1 MILDVISDALF
12 CDTAKL
18 IPFLFLT
25 YLVMEYLE
33 HKTKNKS
40 KQIMQKSGHLGPLI
54 GGVAGAF
61 PQCGFSAAAASLY
74 SGGVI
79 SAGTLWPFFSP
90 PLMRCFLSLS
100 PNL

>member
-1 MILDVISDALF
+1 MILDVISDALL
-12 CDTAKL
+12 DTAKL

-54 GGVAGAF
+54 
-61 PQCGFSAAAASLY
+61 AALQ
-74 SGGVI
+74 VRFL
-79 SAGTLWPFFSP
+79 SAGFLPLRQASIPAELYPRVPCWPFFSP

>member
-1 MILDVISDALF
+1 MILDVISDALL
-12 CDTAKL
+12 DTAKL

-54 GGVAGAF
+54 GGDT
-61 PQCGFSAAAASLY
+61 Q
-74 SGGVI
+74 
-79 SAGTLWPFFSP
+79 
-90 PLMRCFLSLS
+90 
-100 PNL
+100 